1 MKMARIQQGNGLQSS
16 ESKHFRGTTESL
28 AKYDDNS
35 SDSAINGTDNT
46 EVQTD
51 KYGFI
56 EGAQQYSSNS

>member
-1 MKMARIQQGNGLQSS
+1 MARIQQGNGLQSS
-16 ESKHFRGTTESL
+16 ESKHFGGTTESL
-28 AKYDDNS
+28 VKHDDSSSNS
-35 SDSAINGTDNT
+35 AVNGIDNT

>member
-1 MKMARIQQGNGLQSS
+1 MQSS
-16 ESKHFRGTTESL
+16 ESKSFKGTTESL
-28 AKYDDNS
+28 AKHEDNS
-35 SDSAINGTDNT
+35 SDSDVNGIDN

>member
-1 MKMARIQQGNGLQSS
+1 MARIQQGNGLQSS
-16 ESKHFRGTTESL
+16 ESKNFRGTTESL
-28 AKYDDNS
+28 AKHDDNS
-35 SDSAINGTDNT
+35 SDSAVNGIDNA

>member
-1 MKMARIQQGNGLQSS
+1 MARIQQGNGLQSS
-16 ESKHFRGTTESL
+16 ESKSFKGTTESL
-28 AKYDDNS
+28 AKHEDNS
-35 SDSAINGTDNT
+35 SDSDVNGIDN